1 MSAAGEAK
9 PSQGPKGASPR
20 EPARGRRDV
29 DRFPA
34 EVHEAER

>member
-20 EPARGRRDV
+20 ESPAPTRHV
-29 DRFPA
+29 HPA
-34 EVHEAER
+34 PAPHGGAR